1 MDADDDLEPD
11 CFEKMVAYMR
21 SNDLDMAACGSLF
34 VDADT
39 MKVRG
44 IRNIQSNVI
53 LEEALFES
61 CFP

>member
-1 MDADDDLEPD
+1 
-11 CFEKMVAYMR
+11 
-21 SNDLDMAACGSLF
+21 MAACGSLF

-53 LEEALFES
+53 LEGALFES